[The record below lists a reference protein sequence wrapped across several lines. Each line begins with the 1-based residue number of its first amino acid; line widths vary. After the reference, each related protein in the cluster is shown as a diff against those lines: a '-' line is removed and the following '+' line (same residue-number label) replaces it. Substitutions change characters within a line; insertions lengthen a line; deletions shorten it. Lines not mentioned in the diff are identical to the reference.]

1 MLHKEEKSAR
11 ISDILEQIEDL
22 SVLIDNLKA
31 QGAVASSLHQYGYMK
46 AEFTAELKGLMA
58 EFSFKIE
65 PILIA
70 A

>member
-1 MLHKEEKSAR
+1 MQHKEEKSTR
-11 ISDILEQIEDL
+11 ISDILDQIEDL
-22 SVLIDNLKA
+22 SMLIDKLKS
-31 QGAVASSLHQYGYMK
+31 QGAADSSLHQYNYMK
-46 AEFTAELKGLMA
+46 DEFTAELKNLMA